1 MKNFRL
7 LLLVLCVVALTK
19 SQTVDTLYLRAPE
32 NTISVSVAGTATST
46 TLYVYVTEIG
56 GTNKL

>member
-19 SQTVDTLYLRAPE
+19 SQTDTLYLRAPE